1 MPTENEEIE
10 KGKLFIQ
17 AEDGKMTEIGKVESV
32 EFAEENYLQSKL
44 DDFSPVALETTA
56 SGEITITLTKD
67 ETRSL
72 MKKMGLE
79 TLTRKRFKK
88 LLMGCGMQRNDAE
101 VMTQAF
107 NENGIR
113 YTPLGI
119 QRLIEFINTEAEKEE
134 RKNETI

>member
-10 KGKLFIQ
+10 KGKLFMQ
-17 AEDGKMTEIGKVESV
+17 DADGKMKEIGKVESV

-44 DDFSPVALETTA
+44 GDFDSKAFETEY

-67 ETRSL
+67 EKRKL
-72 MKKMGLE
+72 MKKIGLE

-101 VMTQAF
+101 VVAQAF
-107 NENGIR
+107 NESGIR

-119 QRLIEFINTEAEKEE
+119 QRIIETINEEAEKEE
-134 RKNETI
+134 KENEII